1 MPAPTVIVMSLA
13 VLVPMRMFVVP
24 VVVLVG
30 GRIVMRLARPVFVLV
45 CVFNAPM
52 AMRMGVPDGS
62 SHPLR
67 IGRPPIV
74 PDMEIAWRAP
84 FRSSEVNALHAACFE
99 TRLYSDDEWDW
110 NRLCERH
117 SLGWASARTDD
128 VLVGFANVLWD
139 GFTHAWL
146 QDVMV
151 SPAVRRAGVGTRLVQ
166 LARDQADAAGCE
178 WLHVDFEEHLRPFY
192 LGACGFTAAEA
203 GLIRLGVA
211 PD

>member
-1 MPAPTVIVMSLA
+1 
-13 VLVPMRMFVVP
+13 
-24 VVVLVG
+24 
-30 GRIVMRLARPVFVLV
+30 
-45 CVFNAPM
+45 
-52 AMRMGVPDGS
+52 
-62 SHPLR
+62 
-67 IGRPPIV
+67 
-74 PDMEIAWRAP
+74 MEIAWRAP

-166 LARDQADAAGCE
+166 LARDQRRRSRLRVVARRLRGAPTALLPGSLRLHGGRSRADPPG
-178 WLHVDFEEHLRPFY
+178 R
-192 LGACGFTAAEA
+192 GA
-203 GLIRLGVA
+203 GLSGLQPAPVRLRVPGWFGGIGSANECRSGIVA
-211 PD
+211 VT